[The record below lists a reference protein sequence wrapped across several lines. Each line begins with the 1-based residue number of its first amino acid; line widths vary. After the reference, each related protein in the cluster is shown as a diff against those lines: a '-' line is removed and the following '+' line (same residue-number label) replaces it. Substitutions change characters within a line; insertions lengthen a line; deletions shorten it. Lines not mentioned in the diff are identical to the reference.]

1 MNEMNELL
9 ASNDPM
15 GTPIAAI
22 GPPPP
27 INTTPQGGSNQNV
40 AVMHERTVEQ
50 QLAPPTT
57 PQKKPPQSG
66 ITQAQR
72 EAFAIA
78 CCAFIVLLPNVQQLM
93 HANLPVLASNTTLL
107 TLVNAVLVA
116 VLYFLLKDHVLELI

>member
-1 MNEMNELL
+1 MSEMNELL

-27 INTTPQGGSNQNV
+27 LNTTPQGASGQNV
-40 AVMHERTVEQ
+40 AIMHDRTVEQ
-50 QLAPPTT
+50 QLAPPVK
-57 PQKKPPQSG
+57 PQKKPQSG

-78 CCAFIVLLPNVQQLM
+78 CCAFIVLIPNVQQLM
-93 HANLPVLASNTTLL
+93 HANLPVLASNATLL
-107 TLVNAVLVA
+107 TLVNAVLIA